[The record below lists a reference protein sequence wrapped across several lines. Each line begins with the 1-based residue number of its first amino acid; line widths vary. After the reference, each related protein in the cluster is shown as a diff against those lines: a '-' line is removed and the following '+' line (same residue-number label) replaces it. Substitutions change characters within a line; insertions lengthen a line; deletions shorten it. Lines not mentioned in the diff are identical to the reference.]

1 MYKALNRNEATILV
15 NLPVYN
21 EGGNIEELLGRIK
34 NIMDYRKLS
43 YKVILYDDGSTD
55 DSILIIKRLKEKLP
69 LLVIEGQKNMGLGV
83 ALSNL
88 IKKSIEIG
96 KDEDIAVVMDSDNT
110 HNPEYIF
117 RMIEKIRDGFDV
129 VIASRYLEDSRI
141 VGLGFFRQALS
152 HVSSVL
158 MKIVYRI
165 KGARDYTCGYR
176 AYNMQVLKEAYKI
189 YGEKLI
195 EQVGFACM
203 AELLI
208 KLSKIGVLVTELPLI
223 LRYDHKI
230 GQSKMQIFKTA
241 ANTLGILFKLI
252 FVKGNKRER

>member
-21 EGGNIEELLGRIK
+21 EAGGIEDLLLRIK
-34 NIMDYRKLS
+34 RIMDFRKLN

-55 DSILIIKRLKEKLP
+55 NSVAIINRLKEKLP
-69 LLVIEGQKNMGLGV
+69 LVVLEGQKNKGLGI

-88 IKKSIEIG
+88 IRKSIEIG
-96 KDEDIAVVMDSDNT
+96 KDEDIAVVMDADNT

-117 RMIEKIRDGFDV
+117 KMIEKIRDGFDV
-129 VIASRYLEDSRI
+129 VIASRYQSESRI
-141 VGLGFFRQALS
+141 VGVNILRQILS
-152 HVSSVL
+152 YIASIT
-158 MKIVYRI
+158 MKIIFPI

-176 AYNMQVLKEAYKI
+176 VYNMQVLKHAHSI
-189 YGEKLI
+189 YGDKMI
-195 EQVGFACM
+195 EQSGFACM

-208 KLSKIGVLVTELPLI
+208 KLARLNILITEIPLI

-230 GQSKMQIFKTA
+230 GQSKMQIFKTIVNA
-241 ANTLGILFKLI
+241 FGVLLKLKFSRI
-252 FVKGNKRER
+252 RQ